1 MRSRC
6 TGLCSALLCQ
16 DFQEPADQAQVSLVA
31 VSLSLSLCVCLS
43 RSRILGLLHHIW
55 VKVKLIGG
63 YREIGFVGYSGPG
76 RCSLWYLLEA
86 CATVGA
92 GQQQYCW
99 VLVQSTVQQ
108 QTTRDTSAMS
118 AFEAVLSS
126 KKSLRPRWLH

>member
-16 DFQEPADQAQVSLVA
+16 DFQKPADQAQVSLLA
-31 VSLSLSLCVCLS
+31 VSLSLSLSLS
-43 RSRILGLLHHIW
+43 RSRTLGLLHYIW
-55 VKVKLIGG
+55 VKVKLIGR
-63 YREIGFVGYSGPG
+63 YREIGFVGDSGPG
-76 RCSLWYLLEA
+76 RCSLWYLLVS

-92 GQQQYCW
+92 GQQQYCL